1 MVEFLMGF
9 GLSKGIVETIK
20 WWIPY
25 LSFIMIIIIITI
37 LLKVI
42 RKKKIKNAK
51 NG

>member
-9 GLSKGIVETIK
+9 GLSEGIVETIK

-25 LSFIMIIIIITI
+25 LSFIIIITI

-51 NG
+51 SG